1 MAVAGAG
8 ALLASFSGHAV
19 PARADTAPAP
29 APEPGVCQG
38 CKPPLTYHGG
48 PVLGPSTVTLT
59 PIYWAPSGYSF
70 PASYTTIVNQYLT
83 DVAAA
88 SGKMDNIYAVDGEYY
103 QMTGGTKA
111 NAVYNIRAGTPVNA
125 TDPFPATTDPC
136 TVNPPYT
143 ACITDVQLKA
153 ELATVLAANN
163 LPADL
168 GHMYLL
174 MFPPNAQTL
183 EGKARSL
190 EVYCGIHGA
199 FDLAGGGGTVVY
211 ADEPYLSPITG
222 CSGGQAPNADPAA
235 DAEVSILA
243 HEIVEAI
250 TDPVSTSPSWFDTAS
265 PGNEIGDECNMN
277 FGPPAGSTDPS
288 NPQTTQYN
296 QVINGHNYYTQTT
309 FSNAAYAANGVG
321 KGCVVSAFTGIAPA
335 AVTLT
340 SDRPASATVDASET
354 KLAADGT
361 STAKVTIT
369 IVDSG
374 GEPVGGD
381 EVHFDVRASDATPG
395 DCGTVSPV
403 DGKTDEN
410 GEVVTTYTASKQD
423 VACIVFGL
431 EAEAGTS
438 DWATLYQ
445 GSAQG
450 IEPGITDASLPAA
463 ITPGAA
469 ATTFSVTAT
478 NPSSTDIADA
488 RFDLFITGDNNGA
501 NGTVGLTS
509 SQVHVQYSDDSTGGK
524 FVDVPTSGETIKDGE
539 IAAYVMPDTAADLA
553 ANGSNTVTFRISI
566 DAGAPTT
573 AASGTPLHIETD
585 LDQFNPADGSQNNL
599 DYVGPADLTV
609 TAAGSSSP
617 SSSSGLPLVVI
628 ILIVVGGVGVIA
640 AGIVLVTRRR
650 RPAAS

>member
-1 MAVAGAG
+1 
-8 ALLASFSGHAV
+8 
-19 PARADTAPAP
+19 
-29 APEPGVCQG
+29 
-38 CKPPLTYHGG
+38 
-48 PVLGPSTVTLT
+48 VLGPATVTLT
-59 PIYWAPSGYSF
+59 PVYWAPTGYSF
-70 PASYTTIVNQYLT
+70 PTSYTTIVNQYLT
-83 DVAAA
+83 DVATA
-88 SGKMDNIYAVDGEYY
+88 SGKMDNIYAVDSEYY

-111 NAVYNIRAGTPVNA
+111 NVVYNIKAGTPVTA
-125 TDPFPATTDPC
+125 TDPFPATADPC

-153 ELATVLAANN
+153 ELATVLGANN

-168 GHMYLL
+168 NHMYLL

-199 FDLAGGGGTVVY
+199 FDLTGGGTVVY

-222 CSGGQAPNADPAA
+222 CSGGQTPNGDPAA
-235 DAEVSILA
+235 DAQVSILA
-243 HEIVEAI
+243 HEIIEAI
-250 TDPVSTSPSWFDTAS
+250 TDPVNTAPSWFDTAS

-277 FGPPAGSTDPS
+277 FGPPAGSTDPN

-321 KGCVVSAFTGIAPA
+321 KGCVTSAFTGIAPA
-335 AVTLT
+335 ALT
-340 SDRPASATVDASET
+340 TAPNAPASATVDASPT
-354 KLAADGT
+354 KLAADGAST
-361 STAKVTIT
+361 SKVTTT
-369 IVDSG
+369 IVDSSG
-374 GEPVGGD
+374 APVRGD
-381 EVHFDVRASDATPG
+381 HVHFDVRASEATPG
-395 DCGTVSPV
+395 ACGTVSPT
-403 DGKTDEN
+403 DGKTDDN
-410 GEVVTTYTASKQD
+410 GQVETTYTSSKKD

-445 GSAQG
+445 GTAQS
-450 IEPGITDASLPAA
+450 IEPAITDASVPTS
-463 ITPGAA
+463 ITPGGD
-469 ATTFSVTAT
+469 ATTFSVTAS

-501 NGTVGLTS
+501 NGTTGLTS

-539 IAAYVMPDTAADLA
+539 IAAYVMPNTAAALP
-553 ANGSNTVTFRISI
+553 ANGSSTVTFRISL
-566 DAGAPTT
+566 DANAPTT
-573 AASGTPLHIETD
+573 AASGTPLRIETD

-599 DYVGPADLTV
+599 DYVGPADVTV
-609 TAAGSSSP
+609 AAAGSSSSSP

-628 ILIVVGGVGVIA
+628 ILIVVGGLGVIGG
-640 AGIVLVTRRR
+640 GIVLVTRRR
-650 RPAAS
+650 RPTAS